1 MPYTCTKVKRINN
14 EKLETKKVAVIGGGA
29 AGFFAA
35 ISVKENHP
43 SHQVILF
50 EKSSKVLSKV
60 RISGGGRCN
69 VTHDCSDIPTLCEA
83 YPRGGKKLKSLFYQF
98 SKSDT
103 VDWFESRGIPLKT
116 EKDGRMFPK
125 SNNSQSIID
134 CLESEIDRL
143 KVDLKMGQ
151 AIERIEEDGMG
162 WKLNFKDQPYQKF
175 DMVIIATGGSPKITG
190 FDWLKNLGHNI
201 IPPVPSLFTFNMP
214 NEPIK
219 KLMGLVV
226 KNARVMIKKSKIKT
240 KGPLLITHWGMSGP
254 AILKASAFAARELSE
269 REYEFEI
276 QVNWVDETNTELL
289 FNQLQDLSQIH
300 SQKSIGSQ
308 NVFILPNR
316 LWNYLLS
323 KAEIPSDQKWNE
335 IGKKKFRELVTILT
349 QDDYQVSGKTTFKE
363 EFVTCGGIDLKEID
377 LNTMQSKLAKNLY
390 FVGEIIDVDAI
401 TGGYNFQAAWS
412 GGYVA
417 GKLGS

>member
-1 MPYTCTKVKRINN
+1 M
-14 EKLETKKVAVIGGGA
+14 ETKKVAVIGGGA

-43 SHQVILF
+43 NHQVTLF
-50 EKSSKVLSKV
+50 EKTSKVLSKV
-60 RISGGGRCN
+60 RVSGGGRCN

-103 VDWFESRGIPLKT
+103 VDWFETRGIPLKT

-143 KVDLKMGQ
+143 KVTLKLGQ
-151 AIERIEEDGMG
+151 TIEKIEQDGIG
-162 WKLNFKDQPYQKF
+162 WKLNFKDQSNKKF
-175 DMVIIATGGSPKITG
+175 DIVIIATGGSPKITG
-190 FDWLKNLGHNI
+190 FDWLRNLDHNI

-226 KNARVMIKKSKIKT
+226 ENARVMIKNTKIKT
-240 KGPLLITHWGMSGP
+240 QGPLLITHWGMSGP
-254 AILKASAFAARELSE
+254 AILKASAFGARELSDCK
-269 REYEFEI
+269 YEFKI
-276 QVNWVDETNTELL
+276 QINWVNETNTELL
-289 FNQLQDLSQIH
+289 FKKLLDLSQVF

-308 NVFILPNR
+308 NVFIMPNR
-316 LWNYLLS
+316 LWNYLLF
-323 KAEIPSDQKWNE
+323 KVEIPSDKKWNE
-335 IGKKKFRELVTILT
+335 IGKKKFRELVSILT
-349 QDDYQVSGKTTFKE
+349 QDEYQVSGKTTFKE
-363 EFVTCGGIDLKEID
+363 EFVTCGGIDLSEIN
-377 LNTMQSKLAKNLY
+377 LKTMQSKKANNLY
-390 FVGEIIDVDAI
+390 FAGEIIDVDAI

-412 GGYVA
+412 GGYIA

>member
-1 MPYTCTKVKRINN
+1 M
-14 EKLETKKVAVIGGGA
+14 ETKKVAVIGGGA

-43 SHQVILF
+43 SYQVILF
-50 EKSSKVLSKV
+50 EKTSKVLSKV
-60 RISGGGRCN
+60 RVSGGGRCN

-116 EKDGRMFPK
+116 EIDGRMFPE

-134 CLESEIDRL
+134 CLESEIARL
-143 KVDLKMGQ
+143 KVTLKLGQ
-151 AIERIEEDGMG
+151 TIEQIEQDGIG
-162 WKLNFKDQPYQKF
+162 WKLNFKDQSNQKF

-190 FDWLKNLGHNI
+190 FDWFKNLGHNI

-226 KNARVMIKKSKIKT
+226 ENARVMIKKSNIKT

-289 FNQLQDLSQIH
+289 FNKLLDLSQAN

-335 IGKKKFRELVTILT
+335 IGKKKFRQLVTVLT

-377 LNTMQSKLAKNLY
+377 LNTMESKKNKNLY

>member
-1 MPYTCTKVKRINN
+1 MK
-14 EKLETKKVAVIGGGA
+14 TKKVAVIGGGA

-50 EKSSKVLSKV
+50 EKTSKVLSKV

-116 EKDGRMFPK
+116 EIDGRMFPE

-134 CLESEIDRL
+134 CLESEIARL
-143 KVDLKMGQ
+143 KVTLKLGQ
-151 AIERIEEDGMG
+151 TIEQIEQDGKG
-162 WKLNFKDQPYQKF
+162 WKLNFKDQSNQKF

-190 FDWLKNLGHNI
+190 FDWLKNLGHNV

-226 KNARVMIKKSKIKT
+226 ENARVMIKKSKIKT

-289 FNQLQDLSQIH
+289 FNQLQDLSQLH
-300 SQKSIGSQ
+300 GQKSIGSQ

-335 IGKKKFRELVTILT
+335 KIN
-349 QDDYQVSGKTTFKE
+349 
-363 EFVTCGGIDLKEID
+363 GGRK
-377 LNTMQSKLAKNLY
+377 S
-390 FVGEIIDVDAI
+390 
-401 TGGYNFQAAWS
+401 
-412 GGYVA
+412 
-417 GKLGS
+417 

>member
-1 MPYTCTKVKRINN
+1 M
-14 EKLETKKVAVIGGGA
+14 ETKKVAVIGGGA

-43 SHQVILF
+43 NHQVTLF
-50 EKSSKVLSKV
+50 EKTSKVLSKV
-60 RISGGGRCN
+60 RVSGGGRCN

-103 VDWFESRGIPLKT
+103 VDWFETRGIPLKT

-134 CLESEIDRL
+134 CLESEINRL
-143 KVDLKMGQ
+143 KVTLKLGQ
-151 AIERIEEDGMG
+151 TIEKIEQDGIG
-162 WKLNFKDQPYQKF
+162 WKLNFKNQSNKKF
-175 DMVIIATGGSPKITG
+175 DIVIIATGGSPKING
-190 FDWLKNLGHNI
+190 FDWLRNLDHNI

-226 KNARVMIKKSKIKT
+226 ENARVMIKNTKIKT
-240 KGPLLITHWGMSGP
+240 QGPLLITHWGMSGP
-254 AILKASAFAARELSE
+254 AILKASAFGARELSD
-269 REYEFEI
+269 REYEFKI
-276 QVNWVDETNTELL
+276 QVNWVDVTNTELL
-289 FNQLQDLSQIH
+289 FKKLLDLSQVF

-308 NVFILPNR
+308 NVFIMPNR

-323 KAEIPSDQKWNE
+323 KVEIPSHKKWNE
-335 IGKKKFRELVTILT
+335 IGKKKFRELVSILT
-349 QDDYQVSGKTTFKE
+349 QDEYQVSGKTTFKE
-363 EFVTCGGIDLKEID
+363 EFVTCGGIDLSEIN
-377 LNTMQSKLAKNLY
+377 LKTMQSKKANNLY
-390 FVGEIIDVDAI
+390 FAGEIIDVDAI

-412 GGYVA
+412 GGYIA

>member
-1 MPYTCTKVKRINN
+1 MSGRI
-14 EKLETKKVAVIGGGA
+14 VVIGGGA
-29 AGFFAA
+29 AGFFSA
-35 ISVKENHP
+35 IRAKDVFPEHE
-43 SHQVILF
+43 VIIL
-50 EKSSKVLSKV
+50 EKSQKTLSKV
-60 RISGGGRCN
+60 KVSGGGRCN
-69 VTHDCSDIPTLCEA
+69 VTNIVSDPKELSSF
-83 YPRGGKKLKSLFYQF
+83 YPRGQNFLKKAFSQF
-98 SKSDT
+98 TSSDT
-103 VDWFESRGIPLKT
+103 VHWFETRGIKMKVYP
-116 EKDGRMFPK
+116 DNCIFPVA
-125 SNNSQSIID
+125 NNSQVIID
-134 CLESEIDRL
+134 CFRDECERLGVQIEMSTGVQKIIKNERFTLTTSNGELDADKLIITIGGQPKKSGLQWLEEMGHTIID
-143 KVDLKMGQ
+143 
-151 AIERIEEDGMG
+151 
-162 WKLNFKDQPYQKF
+162 
-175 DMVIIATGGSPKITG
+175 
-190 FDWLKNLGHNI
+190 
-201 IPPVPSLFTFNMP
+201 PVPSLFTFNMP
-214 NEPIK
+214 DEPITE
-219 KLMGLVV
+219 LMGNVIDKAKV
-226 KNARVMIKKSKIKT
+226 KIKGE
-240 KGPLLITHWGMSGP
+240 KLEGNGPLLITHWGMSGP

-269 REYEFEI
+269 RKYEFEI
-276 QVNWVDETNTELL
+276 QVNWIDETNTELL
-289 FNQLQDLSQIH
+289 FNQLQDLSQLH

-377 LNTMQSKLAKNLY
+377 LNTMESKKNKNLY

>member
-1 MPYTCTKVKRINN
+1 M
-14 EKLETKKVAVIGGGA
+14 ETKKVAVIGGGA

-43 SHQVILF
+43 SYQVILF
-50 EKSSKVLSKV
+50 EKTSKVLSKV
-60 RISGGGRCN
+60 RVSGGGRCN

-116 EKDGRMFPK
+116 EIDGRMFPE

-134 CLESEIDRL
+134 CLESEIARL
-143 KVDLKMGQ
+143 KVTLKLGQ
-151 AIERIEEDGMG
+151 TIEQIEQDGIG
-162 WKLNFKDQPYQKF
+162 WKLNFKDQSNQKF
-175 DMVIIATGGSPKITG
+175 DMVIIATGGRPKITG

-226 KNARVMIKKSKIKT
+226 ENARVMIKKSKIKT

-289 FNQLQDLSQIH
+289 FNKLLDLSQAN

-335 IGKKKFRELVTILT
+335 IGKKKFRELVTVLT

-377 LNTMQSKLAKNLY
+377 LNTMESKKNKNLY

>member
-1 MPYTCTKVKRINN
+1 M
-14 EKLETKKVAVIGGGA
+14 ETKKVAVICGGA

-43 SHQVILF
+43 NHQVTLF
-50 EKSSKVLSKV
+50 EKTSKVLSKV
-60 RISGGGRCN
+60 RVSGGGRCN

-103 VDWFESRGIPLKT
+103 VDWFETRGIPLKT

-143 KVDLKMGQ
+143 KVTLKLGQ
-151 AIERIEEDGMG
+151 TIEKIEQDGIG
-162 WKLNFKDQPYQKF
+162 WKLNFKDQSNKKF
-175 DMVIIATGGSPKITG
+175 DIVIIATGGSPKITG
-190 FDWLKNLGHNI
+190 FDWLRNLDHNI

-226 KNARVMIKKSKIKT
+226 ENARVMIKNTKIKT
-240 KGPLLITHWGMSGP
+240 QGPLLITHWGMSGP
-254 AILKASAFAARELSE
+254 AILKASAFGARELSDCK
-269 REYEFEI
+269 YEFKI
-276 QVNWVDETNTELL
+276 QINWVNETNTELL
-289 FNQLQDLSQIH
+289 FKKLLDLSQVF

-308 NVFILPNR
+308 NVFIMPNR
-316 LWNYLLS
+316 LWNYLLF
-323 KAEIPSDQKWNE
+323 KVEIPSDKKWNE
-335 IGKKKFRELVTILT
+335 IGKKKFRELVSILT
-349 QDDYQVSGKTTFKE
+349 QDEYQVSGKTTFKE
-363 EFVTCGGIDLKEID
+363 EFVTCGGIDLSEIN
-377 LNTMQSKLAKNLY
+377 LKTMQSKKANNLY
-390 FVGEIIDVDAI
+390 FAGEIIDVDAI

-412 GGYVA
+412 GGYIA